1 MGIATSRTAARLH
14 SRGEESTCRKD
25 VAVSSEPIIKRDI
38 GTVMSPTNSRHSPTT
53 LGGRRRSSVITS
65 ARNEDTTVGVRNI
78 FRASK
83 FFMPPVRITGPME

>member
-25 VAVSSEPIIKRDI
+25 VAVSSEPIIKRHRY
-38 GTVMSPTNSRHSPTT
+38 GHVAHKFQAFSTT